1 VLQVPWSE
9 ISETCSRPGSQP
21 LDGVGFLEHGCI
33 PVHFVIPNPLQR
45 RQYTRL
51 CTLSFRIRLSGANL
65 CGPALCHSESALA
78 MRNLLARL
86 IVSGNAA
93 CLATLATW
101 DSRSDRNGFVS
112 GYAFRPPATDAPCRP
127 APIGRNPHCTL
138 LHSAS
143 HQAPPAHGEGAFKSY
158 SRFRGLNILE
168 TCSRPRFAR
177 GHEPERSG
185 RGWQPIPF

>member
-1 VLQVPWSE
+1 MNAPPRFCQSE
-9 ISETCSRPGSQP
+9 SA
-21 LDGVGFLEHGCI
+21 
-33 PVHFVIPNPLQR
+33 PVHLVIPNPLQR
-45 RQYTRL
+45 CQYTRP
-51 CTLSFRIRLSGANL
+51 CTLSFRIRYSGE
-65 CGPALCHSESALA
+65 ESAFHF
-78 MRNLLARL
+78 RL
-86 IVSGNAA
+86 IVSGSVPLHS
-93 CLATLATW
+93 C
-101 DSRSDRNGFVS
+101 DVGFPRSDRNRFVS

-138 LHSAS
+138 FHSAS